1 MNKFFIEFGATLDQE
16 FEKTQSQIDEVKNMV
31 YELHTVSVCRIE
43 ELENKLERQKQHNKS
58 ISNILRELADRLGE
72 EI

>member
-1 MNKFFIEFGATLDQE
+1 MNKFIEFGAALDQE
-16 FEKTQSQIDEVKNMV
+16 FEKTQSQIEEIRNTMQ
-31 YELHTVSVCRIE
+31 ELHTVSACRIKD
-43 ELENKLERQKQHNKS
+43 LEDRLERQKRHNKT

>member
-1 MNKFFIEFGATLDQE
+1 MNKFAELGAAIDQE
-16 FEKTQSQIDEVKNMV
+16 FEITQSQIEEIRNTM
-31 YELHTVSVCRIE
+31 YELHSVNTCRIKD
-43 ELENKLERQKQHNKS
+43 LEDRLERQKQHNKS